1 MTGKG
6 PQRPGDQTD
15 KLVEKLLRQLPY
27 ADPGLKGDPE
37 TPLPAAPHLALRP
50 RPRPPGWQRSWAWV
64 VLALALGAGLS
75 QWPYSRTCGFP
86 LYGYVSVVSL
96 LPIIALRAAIV
107 TWSDRR
113 PVAHVLAILMIFTG
127 AGYAADV
134 VLPRVNYA
142 QETAS
147 WRCSYAASS
156 ASTPAPVQPAAVPA
170 GDSLVLHETDMP
182 SDADQPTTA
191 DTLQR
196 N

>member
-1 MTGKG
+1 MTGKA
-6 PQRPGDQTD
+6 PKRPGDQTD

-27 ADPGLKGDPE
+27 ADPSLKGDPE
-37 TPLPAAPHLALRP
+37 TPLPVAPQPALRP

-64 VLALALGAGLS
+64 LLALALGAGLS

-86 LYGYVSVVSL
+86 LYGYVSVVTL
-96 LPIIALRAAIV
+96 LPIIALRAAII

-113 PVAHVLAILMIFTG
+113 PIAHVLAILMIFTG
-127 AGYAADV
+127 AGYVAEV

-147 WRCSYAASS
+147 WRCAAASS
-156 ASTPAPVQPAAVPA
+156 GSVPSQAEPAAVPS
-170 GDSLVLHETDMP
+170 GDSLALHETDMP
-182 SDADQPTTA
+182 PDADQTTTL
-191 DTLQR
+191 DTIPR